1 MVTCLSSNGL
11 LGAATALTVQAGV
24 AVKVLFLLA
33 VDVGAVVKGG
43 VLAREVVALTASADV
58 VSSALRE
65 GTRAG
70 GELGRDSGVG
80 GDPVGEGILA
90 VLDNGLA
97 GLIAVVGG
105 ASLARGDGSVVNQ
118 LEQVLAVA
126 GNDSNLFAV
135 LTEGIKLVGVGS
147 LDLLTSDVRELGL
160 GDQRL
165 CLGTD
170 ELLLKDNNLGRVG
183 LLVLELG
190 NLVGDLLLAWI
201 LVLALAASGSGAD
214 LGGKRRLT
222 VTAGLNRS
230 LNVTDALHGDA
241 VLIVAINVLV
251 LKLTNLVEQDTELVG
266 DVGDILVTALAPD
279 GELLL

>member
-1 MVTCLSSNGL
+1 M
-11 LGAATALTVQAGV
+11 
-24 AVKVLFLLA
+24 
-33 VDVGAVVKGG
+33 
-43 VLAREVVALTASADV
+43 ALTASADV

-105 ASLARGDGSVVNQ
+105 ASLARGDGSIVNQ

-214 LGGKRRLT
+214 LGGERRLT

>member
-126 GNDSNLFAV
+126 GNDS
-135 LTEGIKLVGVGS
+135 KLVGVGS

-214 LGGKRRLT
+214 LGGERRLT